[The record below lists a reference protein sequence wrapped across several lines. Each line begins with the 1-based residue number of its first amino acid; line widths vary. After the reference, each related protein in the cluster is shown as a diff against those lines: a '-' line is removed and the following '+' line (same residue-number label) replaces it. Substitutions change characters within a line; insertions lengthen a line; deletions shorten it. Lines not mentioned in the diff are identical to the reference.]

1 MNLLPATAAILAT
14 AVLIGGTLFP
24 ALPALA
30 QTASEPQPAQP
41 LSDADF
47 RARFTH
53 RFPDSKPQHPRALQQ
68 DSALPRRNLRVEVRQ
83 TGSTA
88 AADSHYGANA
98 RIVLQPGNSGGSIDL
113 HGTDSSGRRSRQFAQ
128 QALVLNGHQLRFTI
142 GNTQALRVIQTVYT
156 RHSGIATAPGTVFIQ
171 RNSGFYAR
179 PTWHGGQSAEVEIT
193 AMLDNSDPYRVHRLE
208 QETATATTAVSL
220 PLGQWVTI
228 AESLD
233 RQNDRQRGT
242 LHRSRHSRTDSM
254 QIQMRI
260 TPQ

>member
-1 MNLLPATAAILAT
+1 M
-14 AVLIGGTLFP
+14 
-24 ALPALA
+24 
-30 QTASEPQPAQP
+30 
-41 LSDADF
+41 
-47 RARFTH
+47 
-53 RFPDSKPQHPRALQQ
+53 QQ

-156 RHSGIATAPGTVFIQ
+156 HHSGIATVPGTVFIQ

-242 LHRSRHSRTDSM
+242 LHRSRHSRADSM